1 MECLGW
7 SEGVELVSG
16 CLWVL
21 WFCLEGGDVGLE
33 VVVWFV
39 VEGVAGVGLM
49 VKKKVS
55 LVCGYGGGWLRRRK

>member
-1 MECLGW
+1 MEGLGW

-39 VEGVAGVGLM
+39 VEVWSVMVFGASVGCW
-49 VKKKVS
+49 KKMK
-55 LVCGYGGGWLRRRK
+55 RT